1 MNIQINKCRINLC
14 RTSYQH
20 HWFTQTNVQ
29 MQIKSNKRIEHWTQ
43 HGNIKLNDFDA
54 IDINQHEHMKNALHN
69 INNQQY
75 LSYNH
80 QSKMINEYSLTQ
92 H

>member
-1 MNIQINKCRINLC
+1 
-14 RTSYQH
+14 
-20 HWFTQTNVQ
+20 
-29 MQIKSNKRIEHWTQ
+29 MQIKSNEQTKHWT
-43 HGNIKLNDFDA
+43 HGNIKLIDFDA
-54 IDINQHEHMKNALHN
+54 IDVNQHERMKNALHN

-80 QSKMINEYSLTQ
+80 QSKMINGYNLSR